1 MDTVVFVDEAQIVD
15 QKFCQLVRHDGYQLV
30 CAENRRSVFE
40 CLEKYEVGVVMVAQ
54 GIRDNKLHGILSDVS
69 QRYPDVERMTL
80 CTDSFKHENVD
91 EFDEGTHDDHSGYD
105 RIRRKLRAAYDH
117 YKVRSKAGMTQRVM
131 GQNGFGYA
139 VVERD
144 SVISEVCESFL
155 LSLNLEGHQAVGRN
169 FCQLIFEST
178 GFVVPQVNEWFDQV
192 IELPIDMGLKDDI
205 IFLTFS
211 MKMLEDLGSEST
223 AYSLLVSR
231 NRCPSNLML
240 QSIKPAPIEYIS
252 GVCDR
257 VDLKNKYKFIAALA
271 KRYKWAVGLI
281 AIRIDGD
288 KNHSV
293 VNDFSAYLDCLMR
306 ETDAVCFYREN
317 LIVVLLS
324 RIESDDC
331 IHIVKERVASA
342 AVERY
347 SNNGLGVGMS
357 VDVGAAMGNGEDDLR
372 DLLRS
377 SISDVKAA
385 GEIKREKISAV
396 LCEVNSEPVLDNDV
410 SGTGTELR
418 KFHGIYSSSPV
429 MHTLF
434 EKVWR
439 VTLHEAA
446 IFIYGETGTG
456 KELLARAIHQ
466 EGARKNSPFVAVNC
480 ANLSEQLLESQLFG
494 HKKGAFTGAVK
505 DQEGIFSAADG
516 GTLFLDEVTELPLSL
531 QAKLLRVLQEREYVP
546 VGDTKPKK
554 FDVQLL
560 SASST
565 RLSDAVSNGE
575 FRLDLQYRI
584 EVIPLD
590 LRPLRDRELDAILLF
605 ERFLREGYAD
615 RYGEASDEEVVIDD
629 DVLRAI
635 DDYSWPGN
643 IRELKNVC
651 DYVLAMS
658 RGSHISLDDLPE
670 KFVLTNSGEKKVH
683 DKLGRKA
690 VILNPVLDKERLVK
704 ALSMHHGNRTD
715 TADHLGVSRMTLW
728 RKMKIYNI
736 AG

>member
-1 MDTVVFVDEAQIVD
+1 MDTVVFVDEASIVD
-15 QKFCQLVRHDGYQLV
+15 QKFCQLVRSDGYQLV

-40 CLEKYEVGVVMVAQ
+40 CLERYDVGVVMVAQ
-54 GIRDNKLHGILSDVS
+54 GIRDNKLRGILSDVS
-69 QRYPDVERMTL
+69 QKYPDVARMTL
-80 CTDSFKHENVD
+80 CTDSFKYED
-91 EFDEGTHDDHSGYD
+91 IEEFDESLHEDHSGYE

-117 YKVRSKAGMTQRVM
+117 YKVRSKAGMAQRVM
-131 GQNGFGYA
+131 GENGFGYA

-178 GFVVPQVNEWFDQV
+178 GFVVPQVDEWFDQV
-192 IELPIDMGLKDDI
+192 IELPVDMGLKDNI

-211 MKMLEDLGSEST
+211 MKVVEGSNSKDT
-223 AYSLLVSR
+223 TYSLLVSR
-231 NRCPSNLML
+231 NRCPSNLL
-240 QSIKPAPIEYIS
+240 LRSIKPAPIEYIS

-257 VDLKNKYKFIAALA
+257 TALKEKYKFIAAMA

-281 AIRIDGD
+281 AIRVGGD
-288 KNHSV
+288 ESHSV
-293 VNDFSAYLDCLMR
+293 VNGFSAYLDCLMR
-306 ETDAVCFYREN
+306 ETDAVCLYQEN

-331 IHIVKERVASA
+331 IRIVKERVASVA
-342 AVERY
+342 MERY
-347 SNNGLGVGMS
+347 SNDRKPGGVS
-357 VDVGAAMGNGEDDLR
+357 IEVGASIGNGEEDFCS
-372 DLLRS
+372 LLRNAV
-377 SISDVKAA
+377 SDVKDAD
-385 GEIKREKISAV
+385 EVEREKIAVASQAAEYSSA
-396 LCEVNSEPVLDNDV
+396 D
-410 SGTGTELR
+410 TEL
-418 KFHGIYSSSPV
+418 KAFHGMLSSSPL
-429 MHTLF
+429 MHSLF

-439 VTLHEAA
+439 MRLHETS
-446 IFIYGETGTG
+446 IFICGETGTG

-466 EGARKNSPFVAVNC
+466 EGARKEAPFVAVNC

-505 DQEGIFSAADG
+505 DQEGIFAAADG

-531 QAKLLRVLQEREYVP
+531 QAKLLRVLQEREYIP
-546 VGDTKPKK
+546 VGDTKPRK

-565 RLSDAVSNGE
+565 RLSEAVSNGE

-584 EVIPLD
+584 EVIPLE
-590 LRPLRDRELDAILLF
+590 LRPLRDRGLDAVLLF
-605 ERFLREGYAD
+605 ERFVRAGYAE
-615 RYGEASDEEVVIDD
+615 RHGEISDEGVMIDD

-635 DDYSWPGN
+635 NDYSWPGN

-658 RGSHISLDDLPE
+658 HGTHISLDVLPD
-670 KFVLTNSGEKKVH
+670 KFTPQKDNEIKADDKSG
-683 DKLGRKA
+683 GKA
-690 VILNPVLDKERLVK
+690 IILNPALDKERLVT
-704 ALSMHHGNRTD
+704 ALSMHNGNRTD
-715 TADHLGVSRMTLW
+715 TADYLGVSRMTLW
-728 RKMKIYNI
+728 RKMKIHNI